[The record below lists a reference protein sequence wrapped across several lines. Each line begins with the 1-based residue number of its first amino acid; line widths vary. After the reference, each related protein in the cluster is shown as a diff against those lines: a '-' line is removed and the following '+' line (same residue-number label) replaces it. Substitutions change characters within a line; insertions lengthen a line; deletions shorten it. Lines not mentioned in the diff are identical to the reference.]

1 LDQYAVWRTIIELVD
16 KDGWRMNT
24 QELLHVVE
32 TEKASDLHLKPDA
45 LPFMRRY
52 GELVPLG
59 NQPLSSRD
67 LLGIFQELTTESQQ
81 EEFTENKELDFSYQP
96 GTGSRYRV
104 NASQQGGELCLALR
118 RISNHIPALEE
129 LGLPPICQDLALM
142 KQGLILFTGPTGS
155 GKSTSLAAMIDYL
168 NQQESSR
175 VITIE
180 DPIEYIYQDKKSFIT
195 QRELGADTESFA
207 TAAKQ
212 ALRQDPDVILVGEM
226 RDPETMAA
234 CLTAAETGH
243 LVLSTL
249 HTNNAPQS
257 VDRMVDSFPPHQQN
271 QIRMQLSLA
280 LLAILSQRLL
290 PRRDGT
296 GRIAAVEVMI
306 ANNAIRNLI
315 REGKTHQMLT
325 VMQTGSEMGME
336 TLDQALQRLL
346 REGKI
351 SPEEARNHSSDQ
363 NSPLSS
369 LGFL

>member
-1 LDQYAVWRTIIELVD
+1 MNIKELL
-16 KDGWRMNT
+16 
-24 QELLHVVE
+24 QELE
-32 TEKASDLHLKPDA
+32 NQQASDLHLKPDA
-45 LPFMRRY
+45 VPVMRRF
-52 GELVPLG
+52 GDLVRLG
-59 NQPLSSRD
+59 NQPLSSQEM
-67 LLGIFQELTTESQQ
+67 LAIFEELTSKSQQ
-81 EEFTENKELDFSYQP
+81 DLFTETKELDFSYQP
-96 GTGSRYRV
+96 GSGSRYRV
-104 NASQQGGELCLALR
+104 NASLQSGELCLALR
-118 RISNHIPALEE
+118 RISQRIPAIDE
-129 LGLPPICQDLALM
+129 LGLPAICKDLALM
-142 KQGLILFTGPTGS
+142 KQGLVLVTGPTGS
-155 GKSTSLAAMIDYL
+155 GKSTTLASMIDYL
-168 NQQESSR
+168 NHQRPRR

-180 DPIEYIYQDKKSFIT
+180 DPIEYIYQDAQSFIT

-243 LVLSTL
+243 LVFSTL

-257 VDRMVDSFPPHQQN
+257 VDRIVDSFPPHQQN

-290 PRRDGT
+290 LRLDGT
-296 GRIAAVEVMI
+296 GRVAAIEVLV

-325 VMQTGSEMGME
+325 VMQTGSEVGME
-336 TLDQALQRLL
+336 TLDQALQKLL

-351 SPEEARNHSSDQ
+351 APEEARNNSSDQ

-369 LGFL
+369 LGVL